1 MNTAE
6 IIKKY
11 CEYVINGD
19 IPACKWTVLA
29 CKRHLNDLAKSE
41 SDPNYPFY
49 FDEDAADRIC
59 RFVGAL
65 PHVKGKWA
73 GQPIKLEPW
82 QRFCLGVPFGWK
94 RRSDNQRRF
103 REAYIEVP
111 RKNAKDLSLDTPI
124 PTPSGWT
131 TMGEL
136 KVGDQVFDEKGNP
149 TTVVATSEIF
159 RNNECYRITFSD
171 GATVVA
177 GSGHLWAVN
186 ARRTGRTVQ
195 YRRDNPSAPSSLV
208 VLTTEQISVNHRI
221 PRYDGDTEANYSIRV
236 AGPLQTGPDAALPM
250 PPYALGAWLGDGTS
264 ACSELTNAFEDADI
278 LEHIRNEGLT
288 VELKH
293 TTETTGVYRLG
304 YGPETYRDRETSLQA
319 ILRKNDLLNNKHI
332 PGTYLRA
339 SVAQRFALLQGLM
352 DTDGTALKSGQAV
365 FSNMNHRLA
374 KDVLELIRSLG
385 FKPTWRLEPAYCDGK
400 YCGDAFNIQFW
411 PYADNQV
418 FRLRRKQ
425 ERLKPNPGKAT
436 RAQTRQII
444 KVEKVP
450 TVPTRCIQVAAAS
463 KLFLCSEAMV
473 PTHNSTLS
481 SGVALYMTGFDN
493 EGGAEVYA
501 AATGEKQAR
510 IVFDDAANMVRKL
523 PSLKKI
529 FGVYQDNIHILA
541 SASKFEPVAAN
552 ASLLDGLNPHCVIM
566 DEVHAHRTRAL
577 YDVMKSAMG
586 ARSQPMLWQITT
598 AGFNLAGI
606 GYEQH
611 QYLCKILEGSNADD
625 SFFGIIYSLDEGDDW
640 TNPEI
645 WRKANPNFG
654 VSVHPDY
661 LESFCLKAK
670 DTPSNLTNFLTK
682 HLCKWVNADVAWMNM
697 DYWHKAKQTQ
707 YTLEDFEHEPCWM
720 GMDLASRDD
729 VASVALVF
737 KRDGKYYSFGKHYLP
752 ADLVEERAHSTHAHY
767 SKWAYSGQFTLTDGD
782 TTDYGHIRDDILE
795 LAARFHVQSIGY
807 DRYNATQLVSELQA
821 SGLHEVL
828 VEIPQS
834 ARELSD
840 PMKEA
845 FSLIKTGRLL
855 HDGNEAMTWMVSNV
869 ACHEDRNENIFPV
882 KSARHLK
889 IDGAVALILAI
900 KRAILAEANEV
911 SVYMTEERSEGFLVF

>member
-1 MNTAE
+1 MTTAD
-6 IIKKY
+6 IIKWY
-11 CEYVINGD
+11 CEQVISGT
-19 IPACKWTVLA
+19 IPACKWNIYA
-29 CKRHLNDLAKSE
+29 CKRHMADLARAE
-41 SDPNYPFY
+41 TDPTYPFY
-49 FDEDAADRIC
+49 FDPEAADRIC

-73 GQPIKLEPW
+73 GTPIKLEPW
-82 QRFCLGVPFGWK
+82 QKFCIGVPFGWK
-94 RRSDNQRRF
+94 RKKDNQRRF

-111 RKNAKDLSLDTPI
+111 RKNAK
-124 PTPSGWT
+124 
-131 TMGEL
+131 
-136 KVGDQVFDEKGNP
+136 
-149 TTVVATSEIF
+149 
-159 RNNECYRITFSD
+159 
-171 GATVVA
+171 
-177 GSGHLWAVN
+177 
-186 ARRTGRTVQ
+186 
-195 YRRDNPSAPSSLV
+195 
-208 VLTTEQISVNHRI
+208 
-221 PRYDGDTEANYSIRV
+221 
-236 AGPLQTGPDAALPM
+236 
-250 PPYALGAWLGDGTS
+250 
-264 ACSELTNAFEDADI
+264 
-278 LEHIRNEGLT
+278 
-288 VELKH
+288 
-293 TTETTGVYRLG
+293 
-304 YGPETYRDRETSLQA
+304 
-319 ILRKNDLLNNKHI
+319 
-332 PGTYLRA
+332 
-339 SVAQRFALLQGLM
+339 
-352 DTDGTALKSGQAV
+352 
-365 FSNMNHRLA
+365 
-374 KDVLELIRSLG
+374 
-385 FKPTWRLEPAYCDGK
+385 
-400 YCGDAFNIQFW
+400 
-411 PYADNQV
+411 
-418 FRLRRKQ
+418 
-425 ERLKPNPGKAT
+425 
-436 RAQTRQII
+436 
-444 KVEKVP
+444 
-450 TVPTRCIQVAAAS
+450 
-463 KLFLCSEAMV
+463 
-473 PTHNSTLS
+473 STLS
-481 SGVALYMTGFDN
+481 SGVALYMTAFDG

-510 IVFDDAANMVRKL
+510 IVFEDAANMVRKV

-529 FGVYQDNIHILA
+529 YGVYQDNIHVLA
-541 SASKFEPVAAN
+541 SSSKFEPVAAN

-611 QYLCKILEGSNADD
+611 QYLCKILEGTSEDD
-625 SFFGIIYSLDEGDDW
+625 SFFGIIFTIDEGDDW
-640 TNPEI
+640 TNPEV

-697 DYWHKAKQTQ
+697 DYWHKAKQSA
-707 YTLEDFEHEPCWM
+707 YTLEDFRHEPCWI

-729 VASVALVF
+729 VASVVLVF
-737 KRDGKYYSFGKHYLP
+737 KREGKFYCFGKHYLP
-752 ADLVEERAHSTHAHY
+752 EDLVEERAHSTHAHY
-767 SKWAYSGQFTLTDGD
+767 QKWAHTGQFTLTDGD
-782 TTDYGHIRDDILE
+782 TTDYGHIRDDILQ
-795 LAARFHVQSIGY
+795 LAALFNVQAIGY

-821 SGLHEVL
+821 AGLHDML

-911 SVYMTEERSEGFLVF
+911 SVYMTEERPGGFLVF